1 MAAHALFRSRHRLF
15 ASSVAAMAVAVT
27 MAGGCRSGLDRVA
40 ADIRA
45 DEQLPAVLHDATA
58 LVKAGLTAGGQY
70 PQVWIRD
77 LNTFIDLAI
86 DKDTQPEIRRS
97 LIGFLHFQSDAN
109 GIPDGYGP
117 IDPQD
122 PQSDWTSP
130 ALPGFAAFK
139 NTVETDQESSLV
151 QAVARYVARTGDRTL
166 LDEVVDGVP
175 VRARLA
181 RALQFPLT
189 HRFSDTY
196 GLLWGAT
203 TIDWGDVQPETR
215 AGVYFS
221 AANSHPAID
230 IYDNAMFLLAVDA
243 YVDLVG
249 ATDAD
254 AARLKPIADR
264 IRQQVRTVLWD
275 DARHKFRPHVYLDG
289 SPFPSS
295 FDEDRIYYHG
305 GTAVAI
311 EASLLQPDEVLRAL
325 HDMLDDQQR
334 AGAASIGLSVYPAY
348 PDGLFRHPIIHEYA
362 YQNGGDWTWF
372 GARMV
377 RQLVRYGYAADA
389 YAAVQPMV
397 ARAARD
403 HGFYEWYTLKN
414 QPRGSGAYRGAAG
427 QLGLAI
433 QSLLDWAKTRK

>member
-249 ATDAD
+249 ATDAE
-254 AARLKPIADR
+254 AARLTPIADR
-264 IRQQVRTVLWD
+264 MRQQVRAVLWD
-275 DARHKFRPHVYLDG
+275 EARHKFRPHVYLDG
-289 SPFPSS
+289 SPFPPS
-295 FDEDRIYYHG
+295 FDEARVYYHG

-311 EASLLQPDEVLRAL
+311 EAGLLQPDEVLRAL
-325 HDMLDDQQR
+325 HDMLDNQRR

-348 PDGLFRHPIIHEYA
+348 PDGLFRHPIIREYA

-377 RQLVRYGYAADA
+377 RQLVRYGYAAEA
-389 YAAVQPMV
+389 YAAVQPMA
-397 ARAARD
+397 ARAVRD

-433 QSLLDWAKTRK
+433 QALLDWAKTRK